1 MERVSSI
8 FGQILNFFPR
18 AVFEAAVR
26 KHAGDKHA
34 KGMTCWGQFIALML
48 CHLGGARSLREI
60 IGGLAASEGK
70 LKHLGVERAPK
81 RSTLAYANQYRP
93 WQLYRTVFEQLVQVC
108 QGEARDK
115 RRKFR
120 FKHPLLTLD
129 STVIPVCVEMFEW
142 AKYVKT
148 KGAVKVHTVLDN
160 RSILPQ
166 YAVITDGQTADVKV
180 ARGLKFE
187 PSTIV
192 VMDRGY
198 EDHAWWRKL
207 TREGVF
213 FVSRLK
219 DSTGYGIV
227 EERPKLTDPILRDE
241 VILLTSEPESDQPML
256 LRRVEVWLEDQQETM
271 VFVSNHLRL
280 AASTIAAIYRDRW
293 QIGVSSQGHIVQ
305 SVRDRPRPKDSGLV
319 AGEAS
324 WRESKTAEPSD
335 NILRKECAQRTR
347 LQRKVNADV
356 ASLHESPVAETV
368 DNARKQQELTETS
381 PKRQFSPA
389 GYQRR
394 HGVKDDVET
403 GEALGARRRNLVE
416 EMPAI
421 TVSGKCWHRHQ
432 GGGSGRS
439 TDDGRAAKR
448 ARREGPGPVSIPSG
462 KVRQG

>member
-8 FGQILNFFPR
+8 FGQILQFFPR
-18 AVFEAAVR
+18 ALFEAAVR

-34 KGMTCWGQFIALML
+34 KGMTCWSQFIALML

-81 RSTLAYANQYRP
+81 RSTLAYANEHRP

-115 RRKFR
+115 HRKFR

-198 EDHAWWRKL
+198 EDQAWWRKL
-207 TREGVF
+207 TTEGVF

-227 EERPKLTDPILRDE
+227 EERPKPPDPILRDE

-256 LRRVEVWLEDQQETM
+256 LRRVEVWLEDKQETM

-293 QIGVSSQGHIVQ
+293 QIELFFKALKQNLKEDLRGDQRQCGEDAGLDSADRNAGAQVSAVEIEVL
-305 SVRDRPRPKDSGLV
+305 LV
-319 AGEAS
+319 AV
-324 WRESKTAEPSD
+324 ESGGA
-335 NILRKECAQRTR
+335 A
-347 LQRKVNADV
+347 A
-356 ASLHESPVAETV
+356 AATV
-368 DNARKQQELTETS
+368 LLPRS
-381 PKRQFSPA
+381 VHMA
-389 GYQRR
+389 GRS
-394 HGVKDDVET
+394 
-403 GEALGARRRNLVE
+403 
-416 EMPAI
+416 
-421 TVSGKCWHRHQ
+421 VSGSSGA
-432 GGGSGRS
+432 GGP
-439 TDDGRAAKR
+439 A
-448 ARREGPGPVSIPSG
+448 
-462 KVRQG
+462 

>member
-8 FGQILNFFPR
+8 FGQILQFFPR
-18 AVFEAAVR
+18 TVFEAAVR

-34 KGMTCWGQFIALML
+34 KGMTCWSQFIALML

-81 RSTLAYANQYRP
+81 RSTLAYANQHRP

-115 RRKFR
+115 HRKFR

-166 YAVITDGQTADVKV
+166 YAVITDGKTADVKV

-207 TREGVF
+207 TTEGVF

-219 DSTGYGIV
+219 DSTSYGIV
-227 EERPKLTDPILRDE
+227 EERPKPPDPILRDE
-241 VILLTSEPESDQPML
+241 VILLASEPESDQPML

-293 QIGVSSQGHIVQ
+293 QIELFFKAIKQSLRIKAFIGTSENAVQIQIWTALIAMVLLRYLQLRSSWKW
-305 SVRDRPRPKDSGLV
+305 SLSNLV
-319 AGEAS
+319 ALLRFQLFVYRDL
-324 WRESKTAEPSD
+324 WTWINHPYCPPVES
-335 NILRKECAQRTR
+335 
-347 LQRKVNADV
+347 
-356 ASLHESPVAETV
+356 ESP
-368 DNARKQQELTETS
+368 QQVLCFN
-381 PKRQFSPA
+381 P
-389 GYQRR
+389 
-394 HGVKDDVET
+394 
-403 GEALGARRRNLVE
+403 
-416 EMPAI
+416 
-421 TVSGKCWHRHQ
+421 
-432 GGGSGRS
+432 
-439 TDDGRAAKR
+439 
-448 ARREGPGPVSIPSG
+448 
-462 KVRQG
+462 

>member
-1 MERVSSI
+1 
-8 FGQILNFFPR
+8 
-18 AVFEAAVR
+18 
-26 KHAGDKHA
+26 
-34 KGMTCWGQFIALML
+34 
-48 CHLGGARSLREI
+48 
-60 IGGLAASEGK
+60 
-70 LKHLGVERAPK
+70 
-81 RSTLAYANQYRP
+81 
-93 WQLYRTVFEQLVQVC
+93 
-108 QGEARDK
+108 
-115 RRKFR
+115 
-120 FKHPLLTLD
+120 
-129 STVIPVCVEMFEW
+129 
-142 AKYVKT
+142 
-148 KGAVKVHTVLDN
+148 
-160 RSILPQ
+160 
-166 YAVITDGQTADVKV
+166 VITDGQTADVKV

-421 TVSGKCWHRHQ
+421 TVSGKCWHRYQ